1 MTNYINEE
9 KFFAWYSE
17 KALSPAANKAK
28 LLNEVFQ
35 QYLKTRKQEF
45 VLPADKTK
53 SGENEVYPI
62 SFENIGCCGASTYYI
77 YF

>member
-1 MTNYINEE
+1 MTNYVNED

-17 KALSPAANKAK
+17 TASSPIGNKTK

-35 QYLKTRKQEF
+35 QYMSTRKQEF
-45 VLPADKTK
+45 VLSANQTK
-53 SGENEVYPI
+53 SGSEESFPFR
-62 SFENIGCCGASTYYI
+62 FENIGCCGASTYYI